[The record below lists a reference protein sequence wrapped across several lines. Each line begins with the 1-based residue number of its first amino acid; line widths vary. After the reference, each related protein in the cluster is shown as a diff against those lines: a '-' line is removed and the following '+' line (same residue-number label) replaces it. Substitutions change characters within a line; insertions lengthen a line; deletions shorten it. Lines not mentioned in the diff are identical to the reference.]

1 MVNLEIISLLIFFAL
16 VGLFLQKNKKNITYK
31 NGISIIRWERGKGI
45 LDVIVNKFRKILPAV
60 GILSILVGLL
70 ATFLGLYFIVQFT
83 LKLQQAFAVALPSV
97 SGVSYPAP
105 IVGVPFWY
113 WIIGI
118 FIIVFV
124 HESMHG
130 IFARLYNVRIK
141 SYGLITFFVLPIGAF
156 VDPDEKQLGKLSTIK
171 KLRILSAG
179 SFINIVLGM
188 IFLIFAI
195 GFFSSF
201 YEEKGVNFSE
211 TIKDLPA
218 YNVGLNGTIYA
229 INGRE
234 VKTIQDL
241 SKVLNETKPGSKIQ
255 ITTTKGV
262 FTLETI
268 SRPDSQPGSY
278 IGIGN
283 ASTDVDIKG
292 DLTMYKAP
300 LDWFY
305 GLLIWL
311 HILNLGVGIA
321 NMLPIKPL
329 DGGLFYEE
337 VLKKYVG
344 DKSKRLI
351 KVISLLVALLFLF
364 NIFGIP
370 IVKYLM
376 Q

>member
-156 VDPDEKQLGKLSTIK
+156 VDPDEKQLGKLSTLK